1 MGNCMAVGSFP
12 NSNRCEVLREADFP
26 AWDHFVSEHPHAS
39 VYHLSIWRHIF
50 GKAFGKRWYV
60 VGILQEGR
68 VRGGIPLVHMVS
80 PLFGN
85 FLVSMPYVN
94 YGGILV
100 EDEALVE
107 PIFQCAVELGRQLK
121 VKYLELR
128 HLKNFYPE
136 LPAKTEKVSMWLSLP
151 KTAEELLRSFKPK
164 LRSQI
169 RKGEKNGLV
178 VKSGGVEL
186 LDEFYGVFAHN
197 WRDLGTPVYG
207 KDVFALILEAFP
219 KSARLFVVTDME
231 LHPVAVGFL
240 LGYRDRLE
248 IPWASS
254 LREYNHL
261 QSNMFLYWNC
271 LKYACDEG
279 YRVFDFGRS
288 TVESPTFKF
297 KEQWGARPIA
307 HYWHYYLKERQE
319 IPQINPQNLKFRL
332 AISLWRHLPVLVT
345 RLVGPAIAKHLP

>member
-1 MGNCMAVGSFP
+1 MAVVTCP
-12 NSNRCEVLREADFP
+12 KPDQYRVLREADFP
-26 AWDHFVSEHPHAS
+26 AWDHFVSDHPHAS
-39 VYHLSIWRHIF
+39 VYHLSIWRHIL
-50 GKAFGKRWYV
+50 GEAFGKRWYV
-60 VGILQEGR
+60 VGVVHDGR

-128 HLKNFYPE
+128 HLKNYYPE

-164 LRSQI
+164 LRSQV

-186 LDEFYGVFAHN
+186 LDEFYGVLTHN
-197 WRDLGTPVYG
+197 WRSGNVKCKASTEISSSIRP
-207 KDVFALILEAFP
+207 
-219 KSARLFVVTDME
+219 STDW
-231 LHPVAVGFL
+231 VRF
-240 LGYRDRLE
+240 
-248 IPWASS
+248 
-254 LREYNHL
+254 
-261 QSNMFLYWNC
+261 
-271 LKYACDEG
+271 
-279 YRVFDFGRS
+279 
-288 TVESPTFKF
+288 
-297 KEQWGARPIA
+297 
-307 HYWHYYLKERQE
+307 
-319 IPQINPQNLKFRL
+319 
-332 AISLWRHLPVLVT
+332 
-345 RLVGPAIAKHLP
+345 